1 MGNVFFFFIRDL
13 EVKISRGPD
22 RQYQFDKRKVSKL
35 MCKQVRNRESVSTHV
50 KVLINFAR
58 GRTHEEWKA
67 SLKPWQK
74 NTYCEDKEANPEWW
88 IKSNQIS
95 LCFRICGL
103 ILCSRSKRR
112 QQAFYLKRK
121 CKGKLNHCITG
132 TIFIFLKKHFS
143 YRNGK

>member
-13 EVKISRGPD
+13 EVKVSRGPD
-22 RQYQFDKRKVSKL
+22 RQCQFDKRRISKL
-35 MCKQVRNRESVSTHV
+35 MCKQVRNRESGSTHV

-58 GRTHEEWKA
+58 GRIREEWKA

-74 NTYCEDKEANPEWW
+74 NTYCEDKEANPEWR

-103 ILCSRSKRR
+103 ILCSRSKKR
-112 QQAFYLKRK
+112 QQASILRENAKENWISLVQF
-121 CKGKLNHCITG
+121 
-132 TIFIFLKKHFS
+132 IFIFLKKHFS